1 VVRSFVGP
9 ETLLDLGLRFGPY
22 GAKLNPLSSGLTLKK
37 VKRAVH
43 GIDLG
48 PLTPCLPERLRT
60 SNKRINLA
68 PDVFLKDVER
78 VKKKYL
84 QANPNHLNDELV
96 LIGRR
101 QLRSNNSWL
110 HNSQRLLRGKPQCT
124 LLMHPVDA
132 AQRNLKSTQ
141 IVIVKSLVGSVK
153 VPLEVSDEV
162 MQGVVSIPHGWGHD
176 RSGVRLSVAR
186 EHAGESINDLTDNQ
200 FIDALS
206 GTAAFSGIRVTV
218 EARSDQEQPSKEV
231 SII

>member
-1 VVRSFVGP
+1 
-9 ETLLDLGLRFGPY
+9 
-22 GAKLNPLSSGLTLKK
+22 
-37 VKRAVH
+37 
-43 GIDLG
+43 
-48 PLTPCLPERLRT
+48 
-60 SNKRINLA
+60 
-68 PDVFLKDVER
+68 
-78 VKKKYL
+78 
-84 QANPNHLNDELV
+84 
-96 LIGRR
+96 
-101 QLRSNNSWL
+101 
-110 HNSQRLLRGKPQCT
+110 
-124 LLMHPVDA
+124 MHPVDA

-141 IVIVKSLVGSVK
+141 IVIVKSLVGSVR